1 MAYNSIKC
9 SCAETFILVSSLG
22 PIYPF
27 VWTMQVSCHLVK
39 LVLRNNAL
47 TTLRGIENLKSL
59 EGLDVSYNIISNF
72 SELEFLWSLSSLK
85 ELWLEGNPVCC
96 ARWYRA
102 HVFSYIALPDVVS
115 FFPSCFGDAGI
126 LSRRQNVGLCLICNA
141 SCVVWIFS

>member
-1 MAYNSIKC
+1 
-9 SCAETFILVSSLG
+9 
-22 PIYPF
+22 
-27 VWTMQVSCHLVK
+27 MQVSCQLVK

-72 SELEFLWSLSSLK
+72 SELEFLSSLSLLK

-102 HVFSYIALPDVVS
+102 HVFSYIALPDDVS
-115 FFPSCFGDAGI
+115 FFVLVLKILESCQEDRNCTV
-126 LSRRQNVGLCLICNA
+126 SV
-141 SCVVWIFS
+141 CVYFVMLLVLYVFSAEARWQTDRN